1 MTKSPETSASTSI
14 SIEAVTA
21 TPLSFVT
28 VALSVPLPQRAEAD
42 RLALGVPSFGV
53 RVASVEGVSDHV
65 TALVSRLGERSAL
78 TTTPPPGSNVS
89 EGEDSSIPVSSGTAR
104 TWTGETPNTE
114 LLARSVTVI
123 FASPTPTAV
132 TRPLPSTVNTE
143 VSEDSQMTSE
153 LSAGRMSY
161 KASKA
166 MDCPGASTVPP
177 GRRDRNDGAA
187 SPLGETTPEC

>member
-78 TTTPPPGSNVS
+78 TTTTPPGTSVS
-89 EGEDSSIPVSSGTAR
+89 EGADSSIPVSSGTAR

-153 LSAGRMSY
+153 LSAGRVSY
-161 KASKA
+161 KASNA

>member
-78 TTTPPPGSNVS
+78 TTTTPPGTSVS
-89 EGEDSSIPVSSGTAR
+89 EGADSSIPVSSGTAR

>member
-1 MTKSPETSASTSI
+1 MTKSPETSASTST

-28 VALSVPLPQRAEAD
+28 VALSVPLPERAEAD
-42 RLALGVPSFGV
+42 RLALEVPSFGV
-53 RVASVEGVSDHV
+53 RVAGVEGVSDHV
-65 TALVSRLGERSAL
+65 TARARRLGARSAL
-78 TTTPPPGSNVS
+78 TTTTPPGINDS

-123 FASPTPTAV
+123 IASPTPTAV
-132 TRPLPSTVNTE
+132 TRPSPSTVNTE

-153 LSAGRMSY
+153 LSAGPVPD
-161 KASKA
+161 KASKVI
-166 MDCPGASTVPP
+166 DCPGASTAPP
-177 GRRDRNDGAA
+177 GQRDRNDGAA
-187 SPLGETTPEC
+187 SPLGETTPEG

>member
-78 TTTPPPGSNVS
+78 TTTTPPGTSVS
-89 EGEDSSIPVSSGTAR
+89 EGADSSIPVSSGTAR

-177 GRRDRNDGAA
+177 GRRNRNDGAA

>member
-78 TTTPPPGSNVS
+78 TTTTPPGTSVS
-89 EGEDSSIPVSSGTAR
+89 EGADSSIPVSSGTAR

-161 KASKA
+161 KASNA

-187 SPLGETTPEC
+187 SPLVEATPEC